1 MSKRISPSLLS
12 EGRDIMN
19 ELIKFN
25 CSYVHQGEDIE
36 QFCEVLFCGK
46 SSSDRN
52 DILRW
57 AANQLL
63 PDLPDAVDQKQM
75 MEAMGKKYSNHLNTK
90 HLKTGE
96 YGYSDGKVT

>member
-1 MSKRISPSLLS
+1 ML
-12 EGRDIMN
+12 E
-19 ELIKFN
+19 
-25 CSYVHQGEDIE
+25 
-36 QFCEVLFCGK
+36 FCEVLFCGK
-46 SSSDRN
+46 SSSDRH

-90 HLKTGE
+90 HL
-96 YGYSDGKVT
+96 YSNGKVTSLGGPFQYPT